1 MQATAFG
8 TLCRKSGQRQFGIEH
23 PLKVL
28 IVSVQPV
35 RLFTYVPPVW
45 CRFAPLASLA
55 GPRLSRMSRPK
66 VVGLYGFCR

>member
-8 TLCRKSGQRQFGIEH
+8 TLCRKSGQGQFGIEH

-28 IVSVQPV
+28 IVSVQSM
-35 RLFTYVPPVW
+35 RLFTYVSPVW
-45 CRFAPLASLA
+45 CRFAPLA